1 MALPAQIAVSF
12 DFTNGATFGYNGFVI
27 GDPKYGILGT
37 NTLGDS
43 TSPEPT
49 VDLTPNVYEISIT
62 RGRNI
67 QRDQY
72 EAGQCTVRVLD
83 PLSYFNPQ
91 NVSSPYY
98 GKLVPLRKLRVSA
111 TTATTQ
117 KYLFS
122 GYAIEY
128 RYTYP
133 VNQDTGYVDIVCQDA
148 FRLFNMANI
157 NTVTDSG
164 AGQTTGTR
172 IGKLLNQVS
181 FPSSM
186 RTVATGANTCIADP
200 ATNRTSLAAIKNAE
214 FSETGA
220 FYMDGSG
227 TAVFKDRSQVMA
239 SLATSPTAFNQS
251 GGIPYKNLKY
261 SFDDKLIINQANLAR
276 VGGSTITA
284 INQASI
290 DKYFPHSVTQT
301 DLVAETDAIV
311 TNIAK
316 EYIATRQETTIR
328 IDEMEVDLLDPSV
341 PTDTMLGLDYFSN
354 LLITNVQPDGSTI
367 VKNLQFQ
374 GINWSITPNKMTAK
388 ITTLEPIADG
398 FIIGNTYGYGTIGV
412 STLGY

>member
-172 IGKLLNQVS
+172 IGKILNQVS

-239 SLATSPTAFNQS
+239 SLATAPTAFNQS

-316 EYIATRQETTIR
+316 EYISTRAETTIR
-328 IDEMEVDLLDPSV
+328 IDEIEIDLLDPSV

-398 FIIGNTYGYGTIGV
+398 FIVGSSYYGIIGQ

>member
-12 DFTNGATFGYNGFVI
+12 DFTNGATFGYDGFVI

-37 NTLGDS
+37 STLG
-43 TSPEPT
+43 TSSAPEPT
-49 VDLTPNVYEISIT
+49 VDLTPNVYQIWIT

-91 NVSSPYY
+91 NTSSPYY
-98 GKLVPLRKLRVSA
+98 GKLVPLRKVRVSA
-111 TTATTQ
+111 TTSTTQ

-122 GYAIEY
+122 GYVVSY
-128 RYTYP
+128 NYYYP
-133 VNQDTGYVDIVCQDA
+133 TNQDTGYVDIICQDA

-157 NTVTDSG
+157 NTVSTTP

-172 IGKLLNQVS
+172 IGKILDQVS
-181 FPSSM
+181 FPSAM
-186 RTVATGANTCIADP
+186 RTIATGSNTCLADP
-200 ATNRTSLAAIKNAE
+200 ATNRTSLAALKNVE

-227 TAVFKDRSQVMA
+227 TAVFKDRSQVMS
-239 SLATSPTAFNQS
+239 SLAASPTAFNQTV
-251 GGIPYKNLKY
+251 GIPYKNIKFA
-261 SFDDKLIINQANLAR
+261 FDDKLIINQANFAKN
-276 VGGSTITA
+276 GGTTITVT
-284 INQASI
+284 NTDSVN
-290 DKYFPHSVTQT
+290 KYFPHSITQT

-311 TNIAK
+311 ENIAR
-316 EYIATRQETTIR
+316 EYVATRQETSIR
-328 IDEMEVDLLDPSV
+328 IDELEIDLLDPSV
-341 PTDTMLGLDYFSN
+341 PTDTILGLDYFSN

-367 VKNLQFQ
+367 VKNLQYQ
-374 GINWSITPNKMTAK
+374 GISWDITPNKMTAK

-398 FIIGNTYGYGTIGV
+398 FIVGSSYYGIIGTN
-412 STLGY
+412 TLGY

>member
-49 VDLTPNVYEISIT
+49 VDLTPNVYQIDIT

-83 PLSYFNPQ
+83 PLSYFSPQ
-91 NVSSPYY
+91 NSQSPYY

-111 TTATTQ
+111 TTSTTQ

-122 GYAIEY
+122 GYVTDY
-128 RYTYP
+128 KYSYP
-133 VNQDTGYVDIVCQDA
+133 VGQETGYVDIVCSDA
-148 FRLFNMANI
+148 FRLFNLANI
-157 NTVTDSG
+157 NTVTDSS

-172 IGKLLNQVS
+172 IGKILNQVS

-398 FIIGNTYGYGTIGV
+398 FIVGSSYYGIIGT

>member
-111 TTATTQ
+111 TTATTS
-117 KYLFS
+117 KFLFS

-172 IGKLLNQVS
+172 IGKILNQVS

-276 VGGSTITA
+276 VGGSTVTA

-316 EYIATRQETTIR
+316 EYISTRAETTIR
-328 IDEMEVDLLDPSV
+328 IDEIEIDLLDPSV

-398 FIIGNTYGYGTIGV
+398 FIVGSSYYGIIGQ